1 MGKWTRTLPP
11 TWVPK
16 AAATD
21 AGWVDPVTGEL
32 LVANRGLATEDG
44 NAPTPTYVEFVN
56 PTKVKWSSGNNL
68 DLRVT
73 FTEKVVVTGSPQIAV
88 TIGVNTRQA
97 VYLSGSGTNQ
107 LIFRY
112 TLVSGDTG
120 AISLDTAIVLNGGT
134 IKAFAQKDKLGA
146 VTLTNV
152 GSGYTAPLLVTFAGG
167 AGSDGRGIANIATG
181 AVLTKTITDAGTGYH
196 QATTTLTFSD
206 APVGGITATGTVT
219 VTGGAIT
226 AITITNPGA
235 GYTVAPTMTITDTD
249 VSPGSGATAT
259 CTIGTGTNI
268 GSVTLTNPGK
278 GYTSAPTVVFT
289 KTGSGATFKPTVVG
303 GVITKID
310 VVNPGNNFLG
320 APDLTITD
328 SDVSPGSS
336 ATATC
341 TVKDGGISKVTVTN
355 GGSGYHQATTTVA
368 TSIPGSNVAATI
380 ALKTE
385 NASLDITNVLPSV
398 TNYAADNT
406 FANPTVTVL
415 GGDNFKTGSKIVVK
429 AVFAEDVTVTGAG
442 PTINLSINSVIRA
455 ATFTNVDPNDPLRTL
470 YFSYTVVSGDSA
482 AGTEFVTVSPALN
495 PTRVSDI
502 SGNTWA
508 GAYSLPTTTAITV
521 NGSDAAA
528 PTISSVTALS
538 GTKKIGD
545 SVLVSVNFSQK
556 VTVVGAPYVTITIG
570 TATKVASYY
579 SGSGST
585 ALVFKYVV
593 AEGDTGATAVGANA
607 LAVPTGSSI
616 KNSSLVDATITHS
629 AASSTQTVDGVKPYI
644 TTFARLLGPAY
655 VTNDNIDFEVTFSS
669 IVAVTGTP
677 RIRVGIGENN
687 RYASYTSGTG
697 TTKLTFRYTVVA
709 GDVAKI
715 PGQRYEIDN
724 FIDLNGGTIK
734 DANGNDAVSPLR
746 FRRPIN
752 TTTTVNA

>member
-1 MGKWTRTLPP
+1 MGKWTRTTPP

-16 AAATD
+16 AYATD
-21 AGWVDPVTGEL
+21 AGWVNPDTGEL

-44 NAPTPTYVEFVN
+44 NAPTPTKVEFVN
-56 PTKVKWSSGNNL
+56 ATKTKWSVDNNL
-68 DLRVT
+68 DLKVT
-73 FTEKVVVTGSPQIAV
+73 FSERVVVTGSPQIAV

-107 LIFRY
+107 LTFRY

-120 AISLDTAIVLNGGT
+120 AISLATEIALNSGT
-134 IKAFAQKDKLGA
+134 IKSYSQKDKLCV

-152 GSGYTAPLLVTFAGG
+152 GSGYTAPLAVSFTGG
-167 AGSDGRGIANIATG
+167 AGSDGKGIANIATG
-181 AVLTKTITDAGTGYH
+181 AVLTKTITAAGSGYH
-196 QATTTLTFSD
+196 QATTTVTFSD
-206 APVGGITATGTVT
+206 PPAGGITATGTVT
-219 VTGGAIT
+219 VTGGAIA

-235 GYTVAPTMTITDTD
+235 GYTSAPTLTITDTD
-249 VSPGSGATAT
+249 VSPGTGATAT

-289 KTGSGATFKPTVVG
+289 KTGSGATFKPTVVD

-310 VVNPGNNFLG
+310 VVNPGNDFLG
-320 APDLTITD
+320 APNLTITD
-328 SDVSPGSS
+328 SNDTPGTS

-341 TVKDGGISKVTVTN
+341 TVKDGGISRVTVTN

-385 NASLDITNVLPSV
+385 NAVLDITDVLPSV

-415 GGDNFKTGSKIVVK
+415 GGNNFKTGSKIIVK
-429 AVFAEDVTVTGAG
+429 AVFAEDVIVTGAG
-442 PTINLSINSVIRA
+442 PTINVSINSVVRA
-455 ATFTNVDPNDPLRTL
+455 ATFTNVDPNDPYRTL
-470 YFSYTVVSGDSA
+470 YFSYTVVSDDAA

-495 PTRVSDI
+495 PTRVADVA
-502 SGNTWA
+502 GNTWA
-508 GAYSLPTTTAITV
+508 GAYSLPTTTSITV
-521 NGSDAAA
+521 NGTDAAA

-545 SVLVSVNFSQK
+545 SILVSVNFSQK
-556 VTVVGAPYVTITIG
+556 VTVVGTPYVTLTVG
-570 TATKVASYY
+570 TSTKLAYYY

-593 AEGDTGATAVGANA
+593 LEGDTGATAVGANA
-607 LAVPTGSSI
+607 LVVPSSASI

-644 TTFARLLGPAY
+644 TGFARLLGPAY
-655 VTNDNIDFEVTFSS
+655 ETDDNIDYVVTFST
-669 IVAVTGTP
+669 AATVTGTP

-687 RYASYTSGTG
+687 RYAEYTSGSG
-697 TTKLTFRYTVVA
+697 TTDLTFRYTVVA
-709 GDVAKI
+709 ADVAKI

-734 DANGNDAVSPLR
+734 DANGNDAVSPLK

-752 TTTTVNA
+752 TTITVNA